1 MLKEQIVGIVETE
14 SEGFL
19 DVASKLDGFRQI
31 LTDLKDSHSDFHA
44 NFSAEKAK
52 TDQVYGYLLEQYVSL
67 QAMLHERKELKELV
81 KLQQIYNEVQKRISV
96 LGQPTSGGGDEYL
109 ELETTV
115 RMWHEL
121 ESLAMEGQIGASGH
135 WPERSATR
143 GNREFIN

>member
-1 MLKEQIVGIVETE
+1 MGIVETE

-67 QAMLHERKELKELV
+67 QAMLHERKELNELV
-81 KLQQIYNEVQKRISV
+81 KLQTIYDEVQRR
-96 LGQPTSGGGDEYL
+96 
-109 ELETTV
+109 TTT
-115 RMWHEL
+115 L
-121 ESLAMEGQIGASGH
+121 NA
-135 WPERSATR
+135 
-143 GNREFIN
+143 